1 VNLIE
6 QLVEDLGVTREQA
19 EGGAG
24 VLLQVARDRLTRD
37 EFVAIADSIPAISD
51 ILEKAPEF
59 RTPSRRILLPQLSRL
74 LGGLGSLAAVKQVF
88 EKLGL
93 PKTSIRRFAE
103 VLIRFFRQRGGPE
116 VEAMLLRV
124 LR

>member
-1 VNLIE
+1 MNLIE
-6 QLVEDLGVTREQA
+6 QLMKDLDISREQA

-24 VLLQVARDRLTRD
+24 ALLQVARDRLARD

-51 ILEKAPEF
+51 IIAKAPEVLAP
-59 RTPSRRILLPQLSRL
+59 RQQVLLPKLSRL
-74 LGGLGSLAAVKQVF
+74 LGGLGGLAAVKQVF

-93 PKTSIRRFAE
+93 PKTSIRRFVE
-103 VLIRFFRQRGGPE
+103 VLVGFFRQQGGLE
-116 VEAMLLRV
+116 VETLLLRV